1 MESCRCFCYSKT
13 FTALGNS
20 RNVPFSL
27 AAASQSSPTCNML
40 VAFALDSH
48 VDEIFFWQH
57 LHAFAKISIDVPKA
71 LRQSA
76 GPRRHGLQRALR
88 KRTTE
93 ICGQWLHTNCFQ
105 QISVNRYSNNFKH
118 IYLMSLWYIYIIELS
133 EAQDGP
139 MSHKL
144 GTKLLSQATTLA
156 GGERARLAATRA
168 TRPLNLMATLGC
180 TLIVFSFLE
189 RQWPSR
195 RPNKRPSKCLARH
208 LDSQSIDL
216 KGSENPKHE
225 RLECETWF

>member
-1 MESCRCFCYSKT
+1 M
-13 FTALGNS
+13 
-20 RNVPFSL
+20 PFSL

-93 ICGQWLHTNCFQ
+93 IRWQWLHTNCFQ

-118 IYLMSLWYIYIIELS
+118 IYILYILCRYDNTFIELS
-133 EAQDGP
+133 EVQDRP

-144 GTKLLSQATTLA
+144 WTKLLSQATTLA

-168 TRPLNLMATLGC
+168 TRPLNEIATLGC
-180 TLIVFSFLE
+180 TLFSVFLKDSDQAVGQI
-189 RQWPSR
+189 RGP
-195 RPNKRPSKCLARH
+195 PNAWR
-208 LDSQSIDL
+208 D
-216 KGSENPKHE
+216 
-225 RLECETWF
+225 T